1 MEKMKSHKETNFT
14 KKTGLLL
21 IGLAIT
27 LFANGQI
34 VKIQGGTSFSQLGLK
49 TDMVDRV
56 YLNNETMLGYSIFAG
71 IDYLDKKHFNL
82 SSNIGMI
89 RKRGRG
95 SVSHTSYGGDL
106 SFALSEKLSLDYLS
120 VNTTMDFKYP
130 IEKIS
135 PFISFGPR
143 FDYLLHSN
151 NNPYVTQSNFDAIKS
166 TSFGLILGGGLK
178 YDISKLQFGLRAD
191 YNLDFSK
198 KIAEWPDLETGSVCD
213 ILVNVFTVNLS
224 IGYRLK

>member
-1 MEKMKSHKETNFT
+1 MKKIYLLSM
-14 KKTGLLL
+14 KKIGLLL
-21 IGLAIT
+21 IGLTIT
-27 LFANGQI
+27 IFANGQI
-34 VKIQGGTSFSQLGLK
+34 VKIQGGPSFSQLDLK
-49 TDMVDRV
+49 LNLIDGGV
-56 YLNNETMLGYSIFAG
+56 YRNNETMVSYSVFAG
-71 IDYLDKKHFNL
+71 VDYLEKKYFNL

-95 SVSHTSYGGDL
+95 AGARDYGSGWQFGL
-106 SFALSEKLSLDYLS
+106 SNKLSLDYLS
-120 VNTTMDFKYP
+120 MNTTMDFNYP
-130 IEKIS
+130 IKKIS
-135 PFISFGPR
+135 PFISVGPR

-151 NNPYVTQSNFDAIKS
+151 NLPHAFADHFDAIKK